1 MAGRIEALRARQA
14 AEGLEGFLVTRPEN
28 LRYLTG
34 FTGSVGALLV
44 TPRTCLL
51 MVDFRYLEQARRE
64 CPGVEIAYLPRRFW
78 SGVAGHLRDAGLKS
92 VGCEGDFLTWQQVQ
106 ALQREAG
113 NVELRPVVGLVEGL
127 RLVKDEEEIA
137 YLERA
142 VALAEEG
149 FRAAL
154 PLFRP
159 GASEAEAALGLEV
172 AIRRAGAER
181 VPFEIIVASGP
192 RAAWPHARPSDRV
205 MEPGDLVIVDFGA
218 VYRGYCADLTRTL
231 VVGRPRPEDE
241 ELYALVRRAQ
251 LAGLEALRP
260 GAAAREVDRAV
271 REVIA
276 AAGHGDDFGHSTGH
290 GLGLAV
296 HEDPRLAETEE
307 GVLAAGM
314 VVTVEPGV
322 YLPGRGGVRIEDP
335 VVVTAGGCRVLSGLP
350 GERLISIG
358 EGQV

>member
-1 MAGRIEALRARQA
+1 MAGRIEALRARLA

-28 LRYLTG
+28 VRYLTG

-44 TPRTCLL
+44 TSTTCRL
-51 MVDFRYLEQARRE
+51 MVDFRYLEQARAE
-64 CPGVEIAYLPRRFW
+64 CPGVEIVYVPKRFW
-78 SGVAGHLRDAGLKS
+78 SGVAGHLCDSGLKV
-92 VGCEGDFLTWQQVQ
+92 VGCEGHFLTWQQVQ
-106 ALQREAG
+106 ALQGEAEG
-113 NVELRPVVGLVEGL
+113 VELRPVAGMVEGL
-127 RLVKDEEEIA
+127 RLVKGEEEIA
-137 YLERA
+137 CLARA
-142 VALAEEG
+142 VRLAEEG

-154 PLFRP
+154 HLFRP
-159 GASEAEAALGLEV
+159 GTSEVEAALGLEL

-192 RAAWPHARPSDRV
+192 RAAWPHARPSGRLL
-205 MEPGDLVIVDFGA
+205 EPGDLVIVDFGA

-251 LAGLEALRP
+251 QAGLEALRP
-260 GAAAREVDRAV
+260 GVEAREVDRVV
-271 REVIA
+271 REIIA

-296 HEDPRLAETEE
+296 HEEPRLAETDET
-307 GVLAAGM
+307 VLAAGM

-322 YLPGRGGVRIEDP
+322 YVPGRGGVRIEDP
-335 VVVTAGGCRVLSGLP
+335 VVVTAGGGRVLSGLP